1 MQRDAV
7 AQSNPSAEYS
17 ASFDVFVCQIDPSN
31 STLIPG
37 GRKSRGAAKAT
48 SNVEK
53 VIFCRK
59 TKLIE
64 KIYSGLTA
72 TDVELINR
80 GKVIN
85 GYRVNRFTKRSH
97 PQHLSQQSG
106 SHECN
111 AWRHPEVLA
120 SRSSR
125 KSWRDFRKQRNFS
138 LPFRTRHCLVIAKT
152 SVGQNPALSAW
163 SKSGQDFRPA
173 GAPRQARPSL

>member
-48 SNVEK
+48 SNVEN

-85 GYRVNRFTKRSH
+85 GYRVNRFTKGSH
-97 PQHLSQQSG
+97 PQVPLSVMLGDILRCWHRVPLEKVGAISESKG
-106 SHECN
+106 I
-111 AWRHPEVLA
+111 
-120 SRSSR
+120 
-125 KSWRDFRKQRNFS
+125 
-138 LPFRTRHCLVIAKT
+138 LVYRFELVT
-152 SVGQNPALSAW
+152 AL
-163 SKSGQDFRPA
+163 
-173 GAPRQARPSL
+173 

>member
-59 TKLIE
+59 TKLVE

-85 GYRVNRFTKRSH
+85 GYRVNRFTKGSH
-97 PQHLSQQSG
+97 PSTYRSCPSRNKIISG
-106 SHECN
+106 
-111 AWRHPEVLA
+111 
-120 SRSSR
+120 RS
-125 KSWRDFRKQRNFS
+125 DDAI
-138 LPFRTRHCLVIAKT
+138 RTE
-152 SVGQNPALSAW
+152 SAW
-163 SKSGQDFRPA
+163 
-173 GAPRQARPSL
+173 

>member
-17 ASFDVFVCQIDPSN
+17 VSFDVFVCQIDPSN

-37 GRKSRGAAKAT
+37 GRKARGAAKAT

-85 GYRVNRFTKRSH
+85 GYRVNRFILWCGQFAPTPRRS
-97 PQHLSQQSG
+97 
-106 SHECN
+106 
-111 AWRHPEVLA
+111 A
-120 SRSSR
+120 SILRLR
-125 KSWRDFRKQRNFS
+125 AAAYA
-138 LPFRTRHCLVIAKT
+138 CLTADA
-152 SVGQNPALSAW
+152 SFEG
-163 SKSGQDFRPA
+163 R
-173 GAPRQARPSL
+173 